1 MYRILF
7 IDEEKESF
15 EYFEEFVENSTTKD
29 NIQVITQLPLQ
40 GLEEMVEHIFK
51 LNPDA
56 IITDFM
62 LNEKREDIDYNVPY
76 NGVELVERFLE
87 FRDNFPC
94 FVLTSFDDLAIGES
108 EDVNKI
114 YIKNILHNTEKSKA
128 KATFLDRVISQ
139 IEHYKS
145 TIQNAEIELKDL
157 IQLRKSGEAKI
168 SDEKRIIELDHFLE
182 QSINKQSSI
191 PIEYKSLSNTDRL
204 SEILNKV
211 DELIHKV
218 DNKDG
223 K

>member
-1 MYRILF
+1 MCRSNVSILSEAAF
-7 IDEEKESF
+7 PWAASI
-15 EYFEEFVENSTTKD
+15 
-29 NIQVITQLPLQ
+29 
-40 GLEEMVEHIFK
+40 M
-51 LNPDA
+51 
-56 IITDFM
+56 
-62 LNEKREDIDYNVPY
+62 
-76 NGVELVERFLE
+76 RFLAL
-87 FRDNFPC
+87 F
-94 FVLTSFDDLAIGES
+94 SILAS
-108 EDVNKI
+108 W
-114 YIKNILHNTEKSKA
+114 A

>member
-29 NIQVITQLPLQ
+29 NIQVITQLPLR